1 MKLVR
6 FFNVLLSAV
15 VLLSVNGCGST
26 SENEAGKA
34 KYIFLFIGD
43 GMGITQVA
51 AADSYLA
58 YTNGDQLGGQYLTMT
73 SLPHFGLLTSY
84 SANSRVTDSAAA
96 GTAIAC
102 GVKTNNGSIGVDAEG
117 NPVKSIAYQL
127 HEEVYNV
134 GIITTVPHN
143 HATPTA
149 FYANN
154 VNRDACYEMCLQIP
168 TSGFEF
174 YAGSGFI
181 DYRGRH
187 NDLRPIDEVIEE
199 GGYKVVYGLNEYDAE
214 VKAGEKVVFCQESNK
229 EESAGNYV
237 SEGKLAEDVTL
248 GQMLELGLKHLGTK
262 EPFFF
267 MCEGGKIDWTAH
279 GNRTMPMIMDILEF
293 DNAISVA
300 YEFYKKHPKET
311 LIVITADHETGG
323 MSLGSG
329 REVDWGLLVEQWER
343 DNHKNNLSNEENRDL
358 NRRASI
364 GWTTGSHTGAPLPVF
379 AVGAGAEKFTGL
391 MDNTQIKGMILGE

>member
-6 FFNVLLSAV
+6 FFYVLLSAV

-58 YTNGDQLGGQYLTMT
+58 YTDGDKLGGQYLTMT

-127 HEEVYNV
+127 HEEDYNV

-248 GQMLELGLKHLGTK
+248 GQMLELGLKHVGTK

-300 YEFYKKHPKET
+300 YEFYKKHPNET

-391 MDNTQIKGMILGE
+391 MDNTQIKDMILGE

>member
-6 FFNVLLSAV
+6 FFYVLLSAV
-15 VLLSVNGCGST
+15 VLLSVNGCTTASD
-26 SENEAGKA
+26 NEAVKA

-43 GMGITQVA
+43 GMGLTQVA

-58 YTNGDQLGGQYLTMT
+58 YTDGDKLGGQYLTMT
-73 SLPHFGLLTSY
+73 SLPYFGLLTSY

-102 GVKTNNGSIGVDAEG
+102 GVKTNNGHIGVDAEG
-117 NPVKSIAYQL
+117 NAVKSIAYEL
-127 HEEVYNV
+127 HEQDSNV

-154 VNRDACYEMCLQIP
+154 SNRDACYEMCLQIP

-214 VKAGEKVVFCQESNK
+214 VTAGDKVVFCQESNK

-248 GQMLELGLKHLGTK
+248 GQMLELGLKHVGTK

-293 DNAISVA
+293 DNAISIA
-300 YEFYKKHPKET
+300 YEFYKKHPNET

-391 MDNTQIKGMILGE
+391 MDNTQIKDMILGE